1 MRYYVKCKLN
11 SQAREKLANSIRSGN
26 LAKGQVFYEGMHAA
40 LRGATIDDMDI
51 VHFVEVCYCLEG
63 GLYPMAMESPTIR
76 EYFDSIVEVKDA
88 RFRDNCTMECEACDC
103 TRAIKLLGKPL
114 IEKLNLVKDVLQ
126 ERKIDS
132 TRFLDIGR
140 IVLNRRK
147 QRQGIDAL
155 KNIVYECTS
164 SKIKPIMAGPA
175 ISGLF
180 AIFYDGEY
188 FRIKNIPDTNEARQI
203 FDKLGLSISDS
214 VQSVKQ
220 NTKQSLAGSDTYSNI
235 VRYLFLI

>member
-1 MRYYVKCKLN
+1 MRYYVKCKLD

-51 VHFVEVCYCLEG
+51 VHFIEVCYCLEG
-63 GLYPMAMESPTIR
+63 GLYPMAMESPTLR
-76 EYFDSIVEVKDA
+76 EYFDIILEVKDA
-88 RFRDNCTMECEACDC
+88 RFRDKCTMECEACDC
-103 TRAIKLLGKPL
+103 TRAIKLPGKPL

-164 SKIKPIMAGPA
+164 SKIKPIIAGAA

-203 FDKLGLSISDS
+203 FDKLGLTISDS

-235 VRYLFLI
+235 V

>member
-11 SQAREKLANSIRSGN
+11 SQARERLANSIRSGN

-63 GLYPMAMESPTIR
+63 GLYPMAMESPTLR

-88 RFRDNCTMECEACDC
+88 RFRDKCTMECEACDC
-103 TRAIKLLGKPL
+103 TRAIRLPGKPL
-114 IEKLNLVKDVLQ
+114 IEKLNLVKDVLE

-147 QRQGIDAL
+147 QRQGMDAL

-164 SKIKPIMAGPA
+164 SKIKPIIAGAA

-235 VRYLFLI
+235 V

>member
-51 VHFVEVCYCLEG
+51 VHFIEVCYCLEG
-63 GLYPMAMESPTIR
+63 GLYPMAMESPTLR
-76 EYFDSIVEVKDA
+76 EYFDLILEVKDA
-88 RFRDNCTMECEACDC
+88 RFRDKCTMECEACDC
-103 TRAIKLLGKPL
+103 TRAIKLPGKPL

-164 SKIKPIMAGPA
+164 SKIKPIIAGAA

-203 FDKLGLSISDS
+203 FDKLGLTISDS
-214 VQSVKQ
+214 IQSVKQ
-220 NTKQSLAGSDTYSNI
+220 NTKQSLAGSNTYSNI
-235 VRYLFLI
+235 V

>member
-63 GLYPMAMESPTIR
+63 GLYPMAMESPTLR
-76 EYFDSIVEVKDA
+76 EYFDIILEVKDA
-88 RFRDNCTMECEACDC
+88 RFRDKCTMECEACDC
-103 TRAIKLLGKPL
+103 TRAIKLPGKPL

-164 SKIKPIMAGPA
+164 SKIKPIIAEAA

-235 VRYLFLI
+235 V

>member
-63 GLYPMAMESPTIR
+63 GLYPMAMESPTLR
-76 EYFDSIVEVKDA
+76 EYFDLILEVKDA
-88 RFRDNCTMECEACDC
+88 RFRDKCTMECEACDC
-103 TRAIKLLGKPL
+103 TRAIKLPGKPL

-164 SKIKPIMAGPA
+164 SKIKPIIAEAA

-220 NTKQSLAGSDTYSNI
+220 NTKQSLAGSNTYSNI
-235 VRYLFLI
+235 V

>member
-63 GLYPMAMESPTIR
+63 GLYPMAMESPTLR

-88 RFRDNCTMECEACDC
+88 RFRDKCTMECEACDC
-103 TRAIKLLGKPL
+103 TRAIKLPGKPL

-164 SKIKPIMAGPA
+164 SKIKPIIAGAA

-235 VRYLFLI
+235 V

>member
-88 RFRDNCTMECEACDC
+88 RFRDKCTMECEACDC

-235 VRYLFLI
+235 V

>member
-1 MRYYVKCKLN
+1 MKCKLN
-11 SQAREKLANSIRSGN
+11 SQAREKLANSIRSAN

-63 GLYPMAMESPTIR
+63 GLYPMAMESPTLR

-88 RFRDNCTMECEACDC
+88 RFRDKCTMECEACDC
-103 TRAIKLLGKPL
+103 TRAIRLPGKPL
-114 IEKLNLVKDVLQ
+114 IEKLNLVKDVLE

-164 SKIKPIMAGPA
+164 SKIKPIIAGAA

-188 FRIKNIPDTNEARQI
+188 FRIKNIPDTNEARKI
-203 FDKLGLSISDS
+203 FDILGLCISDS

-235 VRYLFLI
+235 V

>member
-40 LRGATIDDMDI
+40 LRGATIDDMDM

-63 GLYPMAMESPTIR
+63 GLYPMAMESPTLR

-88 RFRDNCTMECEACDC
+88 RFRDKCTMECEACDC
-103 TRAIKLLGKPL
+103 TRAIKLPGKPL

-164 SKIKPIMAGPA
+164 SKIKPIIAGAA

-188 FRIKNIPDTNEARQI
+188 FRIKNIPDTNEARKI

-235 VRYLFLI
+235 V

>member
-63 GLYPMAMESPTIR
+63 GLYPMAMESPTLR
-76 EYFDSIVEVKDA
+76 EYFDIILEVKDA
-88 RFRDNCTMECEACDC
+88 RFRDKCTMECEACDC
-103 TRAIKLLGKPL
+103 TRAIKLPGKPL

-164 SKIKPIMAGPA
+164 SKIKPIIAEAA

-220 NTKQSLAGSDTYSNI
+220 NTKQSLAGSNTYSNI
-235 VRYLFLI
+235 V

>member
-11 SQAREKLANSIRSGN
+11 SQARERLANSIRSGN

-63 GLYPMAMESPTIR
+63 GLYPMAMESPTLR

-88 RFRDNCTMECEACDC
+88 RFRDKCTMECEACDC
-103 TRAIKLLGKPL
+103 TRAIRLPGKPL

-147 QRQGIDAL
+147 QRQGMDAL

-164 SKIKPIMAGPA
+164 SKIKPIIAGAA

-188 FRIKNIPDTNEARQI
+188 FRIKNIPDTNEARKI
-203 FDKLGLSISDS
+203 FDILGLCISDS

-235 VRYLFLI
+235 V

>member
-11 SQAREKLANSIRSGN
+11 SQARKKLANSMRSGN

-40 LRGATIDDMDI
+40 LRGATIDDTDI
-51 VHFVEVCYCLEG
+51 VHFVEICYCLEG
-63 GLYPMAMESPTIR
+63 GLYPMAMESPTLR

-88 RFRDNCTMECEACDC
+88 RFRDKCTMECEACDC
-103 TRAIKLLGKPL
+103 TRAIKLPGKPL

-126 ERKIDS
+126 ERKIDK

-155 KNIVYECTS
+155 KNILCEYTS
-164 SKIKPIMAGPA
+164 SKIKPIIAGAA

-180 AIFYDGEY
+180 AVFYDGEY

-235 VRYLFLI
+235 V

>member
-63 GLYPMAMESPTIR
+63 GLYPMAMESPTLR
-76 EYFDSIVEVKDA
+76 EYFDLILEVKDA
-88 RFRDNCTMECEACDC
+88 RFRDKCAMECEACDC
-103 TRAIKLLGKPL
+103 TRAIKLPGKPL

-164 SKIKPIMAGPA
+164 SKIKPIIAEAA

-220 NTKQSLAGSDTYSNI
+220 NTKQSLAGSNTYSNI
-235 VRYLFLI
+235 V

>member
-11 SQAREKLANSIRSGN
+11 SQAREKLANSIKSGN

-63 GLYPMAMESPTIR
+63 GLYPMAMESPTLR

-88 RFRDNCTMECEACDC
+88 RFRDKCTMECEACDC
-103 TRAIKLLGKPL
+103 TRAIRLPGKPL
-114 IEKLNLVKDVLQ
+114 IEKLNLVKDVLE

-164 SKIKPIMAGPA
+164 SKIKPIIAGAA

-188 FRIKNIPDTNEARQI
+188 FRIKNIPDTNEARKI
-203 FDKLGLSISDS
+203 FDILGLCISDS

-235 VRYLFLI
+235 V

>member
-11 SQAREKLANSIRSGN
+11 SQAREKLTNTLRSGN

-63 GLYPMAMESPTIR
+63 GLYPMAMESPTLR

-88 RFRDNCTMECEACDC
+88 RFRDKCTMECEACDC
-103 TRAIKLLGKPL
+103 TRAIKLPGKPL

-164 SKIKPIMAGPA
+164 SKIKPIIAGAA

-188 FRIKNIPDTNEARQI
+188 FRIKDIPDTNEARQI

-235 VRYLFLI
+235 V

>member
-1 MRYYVKCKLN
+1 MRYYVKCKLD

-51 VHFVEVCYCLEG
+51 VHFIEVCYCLEG
-63 GLYPMAMESPTIR
+63 GLYPMAMESPTLR
-76 EYFDSIVEVKDA
+76 EYFDLILEVKDA
-88 RFRDNCTMECEACDC
+88 RFRDKCTMECEACDC
-103 TRAIKLLGKPL
+103 TRAIKLPGKPL

-164 SKIKPIMAGPA
+164 SKIKPIIAGAA
-175 ISGLF
+175 ILGLF

-235 VRYLFLI
+235 V

>member
-11 SQAREKLANSIRSGN
+11 SQARERLANSIRSGN

-63 GLYPMAMESPTIR
+63 GLYPMAMESPTLR

-88 RFRDNCTMECEACDC
+88 RFRDKCTMECEACDC
-103 TRAIKLLGKPL
+103 TRAIRLPGKPL

-164 SKIKPIMAGPA
+164 SKIKPIIAGAA

-188 FRIKNIPDTNEARQI
+188 FRIKNIPDTNEARKI
-203 FDKLGLSISDS
+203 FDILGLCISDS

-235 VRYLFLI
+235 V

>member
-51 VHFVEVCYCLEG
+51 VHFIEVCYCLEG
-63 GLYPMAMESPTIR
+63 GLYPMAMESPTLR
-76 EYFDSIVEVKDA
+76 EYFDLILEVKDA
-88 RFRDNCTMECEACDC
+88 RFRDKCTMECEACDC
-103 TRAIKLLGKPL
+103 TRAIKLPGKPL

-164 SKIKPIMAGPA
+164 SKIKPIIAGAA

-220 NTKQSLAGSDTYSNI
+220 NTKQSLAGSNTYSNI
-235 VRYLFLI
+235 V